1 MPREV
6 FADEIEAFLERLDT
20 VAAARVVANEG
31 GEIER
36 IYATSESARDD
47 STIRR
52 SIASALMSQFNIHLD
67 GWRIQVAHLEPTVEA
82 EPIPECHL
90 IRFEETITETTMRVV
105 VDLRYEREGSQKT
118 ISGTAQAPVGQVHR
132 QRTAALA
139 TVEALRPLV
148 ERSGSRPALEGLT
161 LIPFAGATVA
171 LAAISLAS
179 EHATVLRIGAA
190 TVTGNEAEAVVAAVL
205 DAVRKPVRMM
215 VEPRRG
221 RTDRHRQFEGLRR
234 HYEQM
239 IRTDAGPPPAAAP
252 LEREQVRT
260 SVEKEDPDPPQADV
274 PLPVAA
280 PAGAAAQDT
289 IQTMTDIRPEREG
302 GATTVMREET
312 RGDGFPAAKAA
323 PRFSVEDSFYR
334 RLVTTGVPVHIRC
347 RDGYEI
353 PTAIIR
359 DYGTYSLM
367 VEANGVQELV
377 FKHGIIAIRP
387 YGPLPPETL
396 TPS

>member
-90 IRFEETITETTMRVV
+90 VRFEETITETTMRVV
-105 VDLRYEREGSQKT
+105 VDLRYEREGSHKT
-118 ISGTAQAPVGQVHR
+118 LSGTAQAPVGQVHR

-139 TVEALRPLV
+139 TVEALRPLA
-148 ERSGSRPALEGLT
+148 ERSGSRPTLEGLT
-161 LIPFAGATVA
+161 VIPFAGATVA
-171 LAAISLAS
+171 LVAISLAS
-179 EHATVLRIGAA
+179 EHATVLRIGAE

-215 VEPRRG
+215 AEPRRG
-221 RTDRHRQFEGLRR
+221 RSDRHRQFEGLRR
-234 HYEQM
+234 HYEQL

-252 LEREQVRT
+252 LEEQVRT
-260 SVEKEDPDPPQADV
+260 SVGKEDPDPPQAEV

-280 PAGAAAQDT
+280 PAGAAAQDA

-312 RGDGFPAAKAA
+312 RGDGLPAAKAA

-359 DYGTYSLM
+359 DFGTYSLM